1 MRNRT
6 LERRL
11 GTRLGPPAS
20 GDYRWD
26 GEVWRRWDGRRWA
39 IALYALR
46 PARLNDPRP
55 LTEDPERDDEV
66 RAWALERAIQDQ
78 ILNNKATLLVQNSRG
93 AVLGFRKPV
102 SHFLHAVMT
111 VVTAGL
117 WAVIWAYSA
126 LTQRE
131 DRVML
136 DVDLWGNVWIRRGTE
151 R

>member
-6 LERRL
+6 LERRV
-11 GTRLGPPAS
+11 GAQMGSPSS

-26 GEVWRRWDGRRWA
+26 GEVWRRWDGRRWTR
-39 IALYALR
+39 ALYALR
-46 PARLNDPRP
+46 PARLNDQRP
-55 LTEDPERDDEV
+55 LTDDPERDAEIRD
-66 RAWALERAIQDQ
+66 WALERAIQDQ

-93 AVLGFRKPV
+93 AVLGYRQPV
-102 SHFLHAVMT
+102 SHFAHAVMT

-117 WAVIWAYSA
+117 WAIIWAYCA

-136 DVDLWGNVWIRRGTE
+136 DVDLWGNVWIRRGAK